1 MIQVGTY
8 LKVCDNTGAKDVC
21 CVKVMK
27 GYRKRYAGIGD
38 VVLVSIKSLRSK
50 RRSKSKVQKG
60 VLTRALILRT
70 KSKVKNM
77 DGSEMSFLTNSAVLL
92 NRQNRP
98 IGTRILGGVPR
109 MIRYTR
115 YMKVA
120 SMASGLLK

>member
-38 VVLVSIKSLRSK
+38 VVLVSVKSLRSK

-70 KSKVKNM
+70 KSKVKHM